1 MTLPKNIRR
10 ENEEWGK
17 QLQLTALEERMR
29 AHRGEAA
36 TPATTNE
43 IEDRGEEA
51 MPKRK
56 RWKISDI
63 MDAIVEEHMARG
75 ADVSEHIYGVVV
87 SCPRC
92 AVDARDFARR
102 HDNADPLDVIRGRN
116 VKFAAAF
123 GIPTFLVV
131 DEEIADKLVVEAQ
144 RLNVP
149 MNG

>member
-63 MDAIVEEHMARG
+63 MDAIVREHEAHGVDVGEHVYGG
-75 ADVSEHIYGVVV
+75 AAP
-87 SCPRC
+87 CPAC
-92 AVDARDFARR
+92 AVEARDFARL
-102 HDNADPLDVIRGRN
+102 HYGAHPIDVIRGRN